1 MRNLFVFI
9 VFATTL
15 TFAADK
21 KAPAIADSGSLDL
34 MVNGK
39 KVAVEHFTMKQGPS
53 GNTVS
58 STLDFDDGAT
68 KAEQQAEL
76 EIGADGSFRKYTWQE
91 LKPGKGKITAE
102 PQDKTF
108 IAVRQKMNDTD
119 EGKATL
125 HPLDVKVIS
134 IIDSNFYSHV
144 QVLMWR
150 YMAMNCGANGCHF
163 SAQKFP
169 VFVPYQE
176 MAQLFTL
183 SYVGNDSLHTAS
195 GPVESAKYRVET
207 ENGDMDVWMDGT
219 KMMRLKLPGG
229 VEVVRE

>member
-1 MRNLFVFI
+1 MKHLFAFI
-9 VFATTL
+9 VIVTTFS
-15 TFAADK
+15 FAADSK
-21 KAPAIADSGSLDL
+21 TPTIADSGSFDL
-34 MVNGK
+34 MVNGR
-39 KVAVEHFTMKQGPS
+39 KVAVEHFTMKQSAS

-76 EIGADGSFRKYTWQE
+76 ELGSDGSFRKYTWQE

-102 PQDKTF
+102 PEDKTF
-108 IAVRQKMNDTD
+108 VAVRQKSTETD

-134 IIDSNFYSHV
+134 IIDTNFYSHV

-169 VFVPYQE
+169 IFVPYQE

-183 SYVGNDSLHTAS
+183 SYVGNDSLQTAG
-195 GPVESAKYRVET
+195 GPVQSARYRIET
-207 ENGDMDVWMDGT
+207 ENGDMDVWMNGV
-219 KMMRLKLPGG
+219 KMMKLKLPGG